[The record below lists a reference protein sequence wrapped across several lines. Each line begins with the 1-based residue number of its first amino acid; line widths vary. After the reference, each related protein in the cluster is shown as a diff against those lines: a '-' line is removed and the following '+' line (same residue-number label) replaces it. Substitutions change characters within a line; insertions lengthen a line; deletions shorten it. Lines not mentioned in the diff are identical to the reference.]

1 MAIKHHGEIL
11 TRVCESMPIQPKP
24 AQKIAY
30 ATLLLNFAVACAKKN
45 TNVDMKLVI
54 LDTLNTKIGNF
65 EFLILLLNHPF
76 QDHTKPTQ
84 KY

>member
-11 TRVCESMPIQPKP
+11 TRVRESMPIQPKP

-65 EFLILLLNHPF
+65 LSL
-76 QDHTKPTQ
+76 
-84 KY
+84 